1 VTQRFEI
8 HPSHPQKRLVQ
19 QAAAILRG
27 GGLVVLPT
35 DACYVLACRLDDK
48 TAVDRLRAVRGID
61 DRHLLTLMCR
71 DLKELAVYAQVDNRQ
86 YRFLRD
92 WTPGAYTFILP
103 ATKETPR
110 RLWHP
115 SRKTVGLRVPDHP
128 VVAHL
133 LEELGEPVLTSSL
146 VLPGDDQPITDPD
159 DAMQRLSRR
168 VDLIIDAGAQGL
180 EPTTVVD
187 MTGDAPQV
195 TRTGRGPIDAM
206 IG

>member
-8 HPSHPQKRLVQ
+8 HPTHPQKRLIQ
-19 QAAAILRG
+19 QAAAILKQ

-35 DACYVLACRLDDK
+35 DACYVLACHLDDK
-48 TAVDRLRAVRGID
+48 AAVDRLRALRGID
-61 DRHLLTLMCR
+61 DKHLLTLMCR

-103 ATKETPR
+103 ATKEVPR

-115 SRKTVGLRVPDHP
+115 SRKTVGLRVPAHP
-128 VVAHL
+128 VVADL
-133 LEELGEPVLTSSL
+133 LAEHVAPVITTSL
-146 VLPGDDQPITDPD
+146 ILPGDDQSITDPD
-159 DAMQRLSRR
+159 DAMARLARR
-168 VDLIIDAGAQGL
+168 VDLLIDAGSQGF
-180 EPTTVVD
+180 EPTTVID
-187 MTGDAPQV
+187 MTGDSPQV
-195 TRTGRGPIDAM
+195 TRVGCGPVDRM